1 MYVKR
6 TTNSETWVTVLTLT
20 GQQWLLIIK
29 IVKVFN
35 KYSKIKTSLSLHF
48 LKNNFK
54 MIKEICHKNA
64 SNFK

>member
-20 GQQWLLIIK
+20 GQQWLLIIT

-35 KYSKIKTSLSLHF
+35 CKSF
-48 LKNNFK
+48 
-54 MIKEICHKNA
+54 
-64 SNFK
+64 